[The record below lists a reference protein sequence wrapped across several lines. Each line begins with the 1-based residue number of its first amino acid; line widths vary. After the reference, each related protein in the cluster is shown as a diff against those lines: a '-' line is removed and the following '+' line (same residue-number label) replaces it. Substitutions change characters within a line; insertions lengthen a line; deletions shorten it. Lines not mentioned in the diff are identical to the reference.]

1 MKCRVRHALEAD
13 SQNIS
18 GVVKSS
24 FGVGEG
30 EEIARLVDALSS
42 DPSAQ
47 PLLSLVAIAND
58 HVVGHVLFTN
68 VRLRRARRPVS
79 AAILAPLAV
88 HPDYQHEGIGG
99 RLIREGLQRLKAA
112 GVELVFVLGYP
123 GYYAKHGFSAA
134 GGKGF
139 DAPHPIAPE
148 DADAWMVQELAPG
161 VIGHVSGRVVCAD
174 ALNDPRHW
182 RE

>member
-1 MKCRVRHALEAD
+1 MRHALESD

-18 GVVKSS
+18 DVVKAA

-30 EEIARLVDALSS
+30 EEIAELVDALSS

-47 PLLSLVAIAND
+47 PSLSLVAASDGHII
-58 HVVGHVLFTN
+58 GHVLFTA
-68 VRLRRARRPVS
+68 VKIRRAQRPVS

-88 HPDYQHEGIGG
+88 HPEYQHQGVGS
-99 RLIREGLQRLKAA
+99 RLIGEGLGRLKAA
-112 GVELVFVLGYP
+112 RVELVFVLGYP

-134 GGKGF
+134 GERGF
-139 DAPHPIAPE
+139 DAPHAIPPE
-148 DADAWMVQELAPG
+148 NADAWMVQDLAPG
-161 VIGHVSGRVVCAD
+161 GIGHAGGQVVCAD
-174 ALNDPRHW
+174 ALNDPRYW